1 MRTIAQVVGHIR
13 NVVSD
18 WPWLGRADPKGEEG
32 ARRVTEAA
40 AARRREE
47 EAQQRRTEEVLSGEL
62 RVVEAEFGHTLALR
76 KAQISA
82 QDLRRKEIR
91 WYGRTLHNLR
101 LWRDEPLNNY
111 RQTIERCDRE
121 LPELEKRL
129 AELRCTSLYLI

>member
-18 WPWLGRADPKGEEG
+18 WPWLGRAAPKGEEG

-111 RQTIERCDRE
+111 RQTIERWDRE